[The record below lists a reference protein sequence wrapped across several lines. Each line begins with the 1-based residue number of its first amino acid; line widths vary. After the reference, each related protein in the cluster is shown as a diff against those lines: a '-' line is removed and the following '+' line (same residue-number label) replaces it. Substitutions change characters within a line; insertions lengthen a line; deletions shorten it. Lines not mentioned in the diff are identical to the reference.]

1 MDATEIKQLQQAI
14 GKASWNLDL
23 WKFADAI
30 GSNAD
35 HDYVK
40 DKFREFQ
47 MLSKSLGRFDAETL
61 AKIVNA
67 AQPEGSR

>member
-1 MDATEIKQLQQAI
+1 MDASEIKQLQQAV
-14 GKASWNLDL
+14 GKASWKLDL
-23 WKFADAI
+23 WAFATAMGHD
-30 GSNAD
+30 AD

-47 MLSKSLGRFDAETL
+47 ALSKSLNGFDSETL

-67 AQPEGSR
+67 V